1 MKLKIFNYLLEKLS
15 QQPSRTPNSTSAV
28 PAVAKSAS
36 APTRKLMTY
45 EFNVAGIDHH
55 MTSLQRLACKNPDYS
70 LTASAVI
77 KAGKAGRSIYQYN
90 YIHKPVKL
98 IPEPNNPY
106 DKNAIQVLIAGEF
119 VGYVPREE
127 CDTVG
132 RILKQHEVKYIS
144 AFISGGKY
152 KIVSEDRDISRGSN
166 HHRIR
171 VKVGYV

>member
-36 APTRKLMTY
+36 APTRKLLTY

-77 KAGKAGRSIYQYN
+77 KAGKAGRPIYQYN

-98 IPEPNNPY
+98 IP
-106 DKNAIQVLIAGEF
+106 
-119 VGYVPREE
+119 
-127 CDTVG
+127 
-132 RILKQHEVKYIS
+132 
-144 AFISGGKY
+144 
-152 KIVSEDRDISRGSN
+152 
-166 HHRIR
+166 
-171 VKVGYV
+171 

>member
-1 MKLKIFNYLLEKLS
+1 MI
-15 QQPSRTPNSTSAV
+15 STGDR
-28 PAVAKSAS
+28 S
-36 APTRKLMTY
+36 APFNFVMSPTWSMEGNRFFVTSMGKVSISLAHTGLMPLRTAARGKPPIPS
-45 EFNVAGIDHH
+45 NRLPSVGI
-55 MTSLQRLACKNPDYS
+55 
-70 LTASAVI
+70 
-77 KAGKAGRSIYQYN
+77 
-90 YIHKPVKL
+90 IHKPVKL

-106 DKNAIQVLIAGEF
+106 DKSAIQVLIAGEF

-127 CDTVG
+127 CDAVG

-152 KIVSEDRDISRGSN
+152 KIVSEDKDIFRDSN